1 MFYYSVS
8 SKSML
13 IFQISIA
20 KEAGNKIKKFVEYKS
35 SLNKWKTKLN
45 QLDNEIKLYFI
56 FIVLKGAFKD
66 TKIEDCYNIVYLDEL
81 DDFSDIKEIVSNLN
95 KKFNE

>member
-1 MFYYSVS
+1 MFYYSVL

-13 IFQISIA
+13 IFQINIA
-20 KEAGNKIKKFVEYKS
+20 KEAGNKIKKFTDYKS
-35 SLNKWKTKLN
+35 TLNEWKTKLN

-66 TKIEDCYNIVYLDEL
+66 TQIDDCYNIVYLDEL